1 MIKNYAE
8 NVQFIF
14 KSNTE
19 TKTLQAST
27 SVFIIVYCSPL
38 FFVLMLINLIK

>member
-1 MIKNYAE
+1 MIINYAE
-8 NVQFIF
+8 NVQFIV

-19 TKTLQAST
+19 TKTLQPS
-27 SVFIIVYCSPL
+27 SCVFIIVYCSPL